1 MKKIPI
7 LIYITIL
14 ITAISS
20 CSKKSGPIQGEVT
33 FITGTL
39 KINTADAIVGSRVS
53 KDDTLITGEKSEAVI
68 QIAETAAITLKSGT
82 EIKFGNLIS
91 NSGESAVIEME
102 LNKGNTYHKIIRKGT
117 DYSVKAPTAVA
128 SVRGTSFEMTAG
140 EKSTRINV
148 DTGTVYVKKL
158 SSETRTD
165 RTLTDTQRKGEEEIV
180 LTAGQSLEIFSNG
193 SFSGNRKGGET
204 AGTPPAE
211 EKKSTSREGKQ
222 KNSRDALAPESKTL
236 SDKKTAVKPG
246 RISSEKT
253 ESKKKDTAYT
263 TGRKEGVTTEERKGT
278 AKAEKVEKKP
288 DPEEV
293 KALVKNKERKLEDIK
308 EVYSRIDRVYLYS
321 GDVITGA
328 IIERGETYSIF
339 TTGGIVKVS
348 RKDIQSNEIVK

>member
-1 MKKIPI
+1 MKKITI
-7 LIYITIL
+7 LIYIAVL
-14 ITAISS
+14 ITAASY
-20 CSKKSGPIQGEVT
+20 CSKKTGPIQGEVT

-39 KINTADAIVGSRVS
+39 KINTAEAAVGSRVS
-53 KDDTLITGEKSEAVI
+53 KDDTLITGEKSEAVV
-68 QIAETAAITLKSGT
+68 QISETAAITLRSGT
-82 EIKFGNLIS
+82 EMKFINLMN
-91 NSGESAVIEME
+91 NSGESATVAME

-128 SVRGTSFEMTAG
+128 SVRGTSFEMRAG
-140 EKSTRINV
+140 EKSTGIHV

-158 SSETRTD
+158 SSDTRTD
-165 RTLTDTQRKGEEEIV
+165 RALTDTQRRGEEEIV

-193 SFSGNRKGGET
+193 SFSGNRKGGEREVVI
-204 AGTPPAE
+204 PAVKTKTSTGKIQVKNSRNTLAPE
-211 EKKSTSREGKQ
+211 NKTLSEKKSI
-222 KNSRDALAPESKTL
+222 
-236 SDKKTAVKPG
+236 VKD
-246 RISSEKT
+246 EKITT
-253 ESKKKDTAYT
+253 ERTENKKKDTAYT
-263 TGRKEGVTTEERKGT
+263 TGRTEKII
-278 AKAEKVEKKP
+278 KQP

-293 KALVKNKERKLEDIK
+293 KALVNNKERKLEDIK